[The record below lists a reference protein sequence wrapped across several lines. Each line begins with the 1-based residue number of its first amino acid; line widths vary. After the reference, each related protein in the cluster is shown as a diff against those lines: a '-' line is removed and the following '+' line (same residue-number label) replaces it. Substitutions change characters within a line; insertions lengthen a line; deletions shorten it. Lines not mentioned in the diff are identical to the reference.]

1 MGYSVKRNRKPKTGR
16 KGWLIVLAVLLAAV
30 VAGGTLLLALHQ
42 QQGDSSGSAG
52 DPATSGAVTKP
63 RKTLPQDF
71 IDRNTSSSYVILSNV
86 TKGEVL
92 YSKAA
97 NEKAY
102 PASLTKLMTAI
113 VAVENC
119 PVDTVLTVGEEIT
132 YIDRESSRAYLTTG
146 SRLTLN
152 QLLKAL
158 LLPSGNDA
166 AYAIAAQVGRKI
178 AGNDSL
184 APRSAIAQ
192 FVTKMNEKAAALGC
206 TGTHFANPDGIHDPN
221 HYTTAADMLR
231 IATAAL
237 QKAEIAGVVSLAQT
251 TETFPSG
258 QTVTWKNSNKLVRQ
272 DNAFAYDGATGMK
285 TGSTNEAGYCLIA
298 SAVRDGQTSIAVVM
312 GSEVESGRWE
322 DASGLLDISFE

>member
-1 MGYSVKRNRKPKTGR
+1 MGYSVKRNRKPKNGR

-30 VAGGTLLLALHQ
+30 VAGGTLLLAMHQ
-42 QQGDSSGSAG
+42 RQDGSSGSDNA
-52 DPATSGAVTKP
+52 ATSGEVTKP

-71 IDRNTSSSYVILSNV
+71 IDRNTSSSHVILSNV

-92 YSKAA
+92 YTKAA

-119 PVDTVLTVGEEIT
+119 PADTVLTVGEEIT

-192 FVTKMNEKAAALGC
+192 FVAKMNEKAAALGC
-206 TGTHFANPDGIHDPN
+206 AGTHFANPDGIHDPN
-221 HYTTAADMLR
+221 HYTTAADMLK

-237 QKAEIAGVVSLAQT
+237 QKPEIAGVVALAQT

-285 TGSTNEAGYCLIA
+285 TGSTSEAGYCLIA

-312 GSEVESGRWE
+312 GSEEESGRWE